1 MTPLNYRGLLPI
13 AVLGWVVLIGAGG
26 GMAPLAAGELSA
38 EGSGS
43 RPFVRTQGRPAAAAL
58 ASRPDGLQSLR
69 KAEVRRTYAELPLSF
84 EPNRGQAGHQVRF
97 LSRGPGYSYLLLDRE
112 LVFQFQS
119 GGSPPESRLAEAT
132 GAMSALSMRL
142 VNGKPRPGIHG
153 EKPLRSKSHYLRG
166 TDPKQWQVNVPTFS
180 RVRYQRV
187 YPGIDLVFYG
197 NGRRLEFDF
206 ELDAGVDPGAIR
218 LHFTGSGDIPAHPG
232 LSLDEQGNLILP
244 EDLRLMRPLAF
255 QEENGVRQEVSVQYE
270 LGGGGEV
277 GFRLGRYDTDRP
289 LVIDPVLTYSA
300 SGIGGLAVAVDREGN
315 AYVTGI
321 ANPAFLTSADAFQS
335 LHSEGE
341 CYDGPNLVRCPDVLL
356 AKLNAEGTELVYS
369 TFLGGSG
376 FEYGYGVAVDVHG
389 NAYLTG
395 TTNSPDFPVSPQ
407 AWQSTLPN
415 EHCPSSFQGLAC
427 NSAFVAKVNS
437 TGAGLLYSTFLGG
450 EEGGLGGNGIAV
462 DHAGCAYVTGDRADE
477 GFVAKLHPEGMSL
490 SYFKSGVGG
499 TGIALDSQANAY
511 LTGRS
516 GNDSYVT
523 KLGPEGAE
531 VLYNFRLGGSYV
543 SYEALPQE
551 VEAITGIA
559 VDGQGHAFVTG
570 YTAYQDFPTT
580 AGAFSE
586 TAPGAG
592 ICDNSLCLDA
602 FVSKLNPEGTELV
615 YSTYLGGSSID
626 YSNGVGV
633 DSRGNAYVT
642 GATLSSDFPMTQSV
656 GSSEGQIFV
665 SKLNPAGTELVYS
678 VRAGTGSS
686 HEGGSGLS
694 VSPQGSV
701 YTTGQ
706 AGPDVPVTPGAY
718 EASEGNGAFVAR
730 LFDNSEVFIPIVLS
744 VSGLNN
750 SHYSS
755 ELTLTNRGTNLAT
768 LDFTYTA
775 SIGSGSGTAQDTL
788 PAGQQRIVPDAIRY
802 LRELGIPIPD
812 SGNQGGTLV
821 VRFSGLNSESEGSV
835 TVRTT
840 TPVADGRIGLAYSA
854 VSTGFHHTTYLCGLR
869 HNDEDRS
876 NLAIQHMGVPSSGEI
891 ILRLTVFSGDP
902 LNPGAFVLPDQTLQP
917 GGFHQI
923 GRVLR
928 SHGLSL
934 ENGYVRIEKVQGT
947 APYFAYA
954 VINDQASSDGS
965 FITPAPENAAVA
977 GTGWTLPVIV
987 DAASFS
993 SELVVTNWSE
1003 SSNTVGFSVLSDGVE
1018 NPELTHFFSLQPQ
1031 EQLILPDIVNW
1042 LRLQGL
1048 AGLGAEG
1055 ESFSG
1060 SLFVTSEGD
1069 QGRSLFV
1076 GARTSARVEGN
1087 RYGFFQTAVP
1097 YGDSHHSPA
1106 WVYGLQQDDEHRT
1119 DLGLANTGEL
1129 SDEASIFRI
1138 EIYDGETGLPV
1149 RSEEEEEEEEEEEA
1163 REEQEEVEE
1172 VVVVEVES
1180 RQLVLIESILEQ
1192 YAPDTLQGYARI
1204 SRVSGSNPFLAFA
1217 VVRDGSQPG
1226 QRTGDGAFIY
1236 GVP

>member
-1 MTPLNYRGLLPI
+1 
-13 AVLGWVVLIGAGG
+13 
-26 GMAPLAAGELSA
+26 MAPLSAAEPEAELQVP
-38 EGSGS
+38 
-43 RPFVRTQGRPAAAAL
+43 RPFVGTRVTTPIAAPEMLPDAL
-58 ASRPDGLQSLR
+58 QTVR
-69 KAEVRRTYAELPLSF
+69 KAEVRQTFVELPLGF
-84 EPNRGQAGHQVRF
+84 EPNRGQAGNQVRF

-112 LVFQFQS
+112 LVFQFRS
-119 GGSPPESRLAEAT
+119 GGTMRRSKPPEGMR
-132 GAMSALSMRL
+132 GISALRMRL
-142 VNGKPRPGIHG
+142 VNSKPRPEIHG
-153 EKPLRSKSHYLRG
+153 ENRLRSKSHYLRG
-166 TDPKQWQVNVPTFS
+166 TDPSRWQVDVPTFS
-180 RVRYQRV
+180 RVRYRQV
-187 YPGIDLVFYG
+187 YPGVDLIFYG

-206 ELDAGVDPGAIR
+206 RLDTGVDPGAIR
-218 LHFTGSGDIPAHPG
+218 LQFEGIGGRPDHPV
-232 LSLDEQGNLILP
+232 LSLDDQGALILP
-244 EDLRLMRPLAF
+244 GDLKLNPPVAF
-255 QEENGVRQEVSVQYE
+255 QEKGGARHGVLVAYE
-270 LGGGGEV
+270 LRGDREA
-277 GFRLGRYDTDRP
+277 GFRLGPYDPSLP
-289 LVIDPVLTYSA
+289 LVIDPVLTYSTN
-300 SGIGGLAVAVDREGN
+300 GVGGSSVAVDKEGN
-315 AYVTGI
+315 AYVAGV
-321 ANPAFLTSADAFQS
+321 ANPAFLASMDAFQS
-335 LHSEGE
+335 SQSEGT
-341 CYDGPNLVRCPDVLL
+341 CFDGPNMVPCPDILL
-356 AKLNAEGTELVYS
+356 AKLNADGTELIYS

-376 FEYGYGVAVDVHG
+376 FEYSYGVAVDVRG

-395 TTNSPDFPVSPQ
+395 TTSSSDFPVSPQ

-415 EHCPSSFQGLAC
+415 GHCPSSFQGLAC
-427 NSAFVAKVNS
+427 NSAFVTKVNTNGTS
-437 TGAGLLYSTFLGG
+437 LLYSTYLGG
-450 EEGGLGGNGIAV
+450 KEGGLGGNGIAV
-462 DHAGCAYVTGDRADE
+462 DHDGSAYVTGDRADE
-477 GFVAKLHPEGMSL
+477 GFVAKLDPEGTSL
-490 SYFKSGVGG
+490 TYFTKGVGG

-523 KLGPEGAE
+523 RLGPEGAE
-531 VLYNFRLGGSYV
+531 ILYNFRLGGSYV
-543 SYEALPQE
+543 PYEALPHE

-559 VDGQGHAFVTG
+559 VDSQGHAYVTG

-580 AGAFSE
+580 EGAFSE

-592 ICDNSLCLDA
+592 ICGNSLCLDA

-633 DSRGNAYVT
+633 DSHGNAYLT
-642 GATLSSDFPMTQSV
+642 GVTLSSDFPVTQLTE
-656 GSSEGQIFV
+656 SSEGQIFV

-678 VRAGTGSS
+678 VRAGTGASY
-686 HEGGSGLS
+686 EGGSGLS

-701 YTTGQ
+701 YITGQ
-706 AGPDVPVTPGAY
+706 AGPDFPVTPGAY
-718 EASEGNGAFVAR
+718 QPTEGNGTFVAR
-730 LFDNSEVFIPIVLS
+730 LFDDSEVFVPIVLS

-750 SHYSS
+750 SYYSS
-755 ELTLTNRGTNLAT
+755 ELTLTNRGSNLAT
-768 LDFTYTA
+768 LDFTYEA
-775 SIGSGSGTAQDTL
+775 SIGSGDGKAQDSL
-788 PAGQQRIVPDAIRY
+788 PAGQQRIVPDAISY
-802 LRELGIPIPD
+802 LRALGVPIPD

-840 TPVADGRIGLAYSA
+840 TPVDDGRIGLAYSA
-854 VSTGFHHTTYLCGLR
+854 VSTGFHQTTYLCGLR

-902 LNPGAFVLPDQTLQP
+902 LNPGSFVLPDQMLQP
-917 GGFHQI
+917 GDFHQI

-965 FITPAPENAAVA
+965 FITPVPESAAVA

-1003 SSNTVGFSVLSDGVE
+1003 SSNTVGFSVLSDGFQ
-1018 NPELTHFFSLQPQ
+1018 NPEITHFLSLQPQ

-1048 AGLGAEG
+1048 TGLGAEG
-1055 ESFSG
+1055 QSFSG

-1069 QGRSLFV
+1069 KGRSLFV
-1076 GARTSARVEGN
+1076 GARTSTRVEGN

-1119 DLGLANTGEL
+1119 DLGLVNTGEL

-1138 EIYDGETGLPV
+1138 EIHDGETGMPV
-1149 RSEEEEEEEEEEEA
+1149 PSEEEEGEVAEE
-1163 REEQEEVEE
+1163 
-1172 VVVVEVES
+1172 VVEVEVEA
-1180 RQLVLIESILEQ
+1180 RRLVLIESILKQ

-1217 VVRDGSQPG
+1217 VVRDGAQSG